1 MKKIRI
7 ITISVWIAAI
17 LLIMGGCAEMNAIE
31 KTYMQGIEDEKDIL
45 LAHMEEKY
53 NVKFLPISYSAEG
66 DVTNQEFRCYAD
78 GTDPERDYVSV
89 FVREENGEK
98 VIVDDYFGILI
109 RDDYQRRVEAIS
121 DAVAGDTK
129 AFVYRYA
136 VSFFDNSL
144 AGDNTIDDAIAS
156 GERIN
161 ATKYVFVEVLPGSE
175 EEFEEICD
183 RITQKLEDAR
193 LPGIVL
199 FFGLAQG
206 ELDNIGVNNYLT
218 YLPSMIRPD
227 GTVCLM
233 MAERL
238 VSVD

>member
-1 MKKIRI
+1 MKKIRNL
-7 ITISVWIAAI
+7 TISALIAAI
-17 LLIMGGCAEMNAIE
+17 LLIMGGCADMNDIE
-31 KTYMQGIEDEKDIL
+31 KKYKQGIEDEKDIL

-53 NVKFLPISYSAEG
+53 DVKFLPISYSSEG
-66 DVTNQEFRCYAD
+66 IVTNQEFRCYAE

-109 RDDYQRRVEAIS
+109 RGDYQNRVEEIS
-121 DAVAGDTK
+121 DTVAGDTK
-129 AFVYRYA
+129 AFVYRYS

-144 AGDNTIDDAIAS
+144 TAENTIDDAIAM

-161 ATKYVFVEVLPGSE
+161 ATKYVFMEVAPGSE
-175 EEFEEICD
+175 EEFETRCD
-183 RITQKLEDAR
+183 RITQKLEEAK
-193 LPGIVL
+193 LPGVVL
-199 FFGLAQG
+199 FLGLAQG
-206 ELDNIGVNNYLT
+206 ELENIGDKNYLT

-227 GTVCLM
+227 GAVCLM

-238 VSVD
+238 VSAG